1 MTRISKGSQE
11 VIKLNTELPI
21 RSVQNPY
28 EGMRLVT
35 PTNGIPLAYRYIA
48 IGAMSLGLA
57 MCSPVGNDPLPPP
70 SPTLYRGVL
79 HTIFPY
85 LF

>member
-11 VIKLNTELPI
+11 VIKLNTELPM

-28 EGMRLVT
+28 EGMRFVT
-35 PTNGIPLAYRYIA
+35 PTNGIPFADRYIA

-57 MCSPVGNDPLPPP
+57 MCSPVGNDPLPPYP
-70 SPTLYRGVL
+70 YPVPRGVL
-79 HTIFPY
+79 HNFSS